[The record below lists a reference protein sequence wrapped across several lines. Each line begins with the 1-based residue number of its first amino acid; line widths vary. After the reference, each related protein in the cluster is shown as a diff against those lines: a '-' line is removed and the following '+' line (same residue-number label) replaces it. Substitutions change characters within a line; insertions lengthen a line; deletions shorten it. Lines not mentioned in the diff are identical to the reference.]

1 MFSSLVE
8 ASLLSAA
15 KSGHHKVVALILRGS
30 NVNVNVEDGE
40 GDTPLTSASLRGHRE
55 VVNLLLKEKGIEVK
69 VENYIDVTFQF
80 TLTSNNWSTFASTS
94 GSQKMAMVGRSTN
107 PVEMRAT

>member
-1 MFSSLVE
+1 MENITVLLFRENFIFIPVTVWCSYRMFSSLVE

-69 VENYIDVTFQF
+69 VENYH
-80 TLTSNNWSTFASTS
+80 
-94 GSQKMAMVGRSTN
+94 
-107 PVEMRAT
+107 